1 MLQVQGGNQDGD
13 VCTPTSEP
21 KMIEKRVFGRTGH
34 ASTVTLFGAAA
45 LARASQADA
54 DRALEVLLRYGV
66 NHIDTASR
74 YGDSELRIGPWMAR
88 HRKDFFLATKIATR
102 SATEAREEFHRSLER
117 LRVDNV
123 DLIQLHALWHPDDWD
138 QAMGPGGAL
147 ETAIEAQEQGLVR
160 FIGVT
165 GHGWTIPAMH
175 RRSLARFDFDSV
187 LMPYNYFMAQ
197 DQRYRETFEEV
208 LATCRERNV
217 AVQIIKT
224 IARGP
229 WAAVDRTHTT
239 WYQPL
244 DAQADIDR
252 SIQWIMGLL
261 PDAFI
266 NTAGDLTLLP
276 KILDAAS
283 RFKERPSDAQ
293 MSEMLGAA
301 RMTSLFG
308 LPT

>member
-1 MLQVQGGNQDGD
+1 
-13 VCTPTSEP
+13 
-21 KMIEKRVFGRTGH
+21 MIEKRVFGRTGH
-34 ASTVTLFGAAA
+34 ESTVTLFGAAA

-54 DRALEVLLRYGV
+54 DRALEVLLRHGV
-66 NHIDTASR
+66 NHIDTAAR

-88 HRKDFFLATKIATR
+88 HRKDFFLATKTR
-102 SATEAREEFHRSLER
+102 SRTGPEAREDIHRSLER
-117 LRVDNV
+117 LRVDHV
-123 DLIQLHALWHPDDWD
+123 DLIQLHSLGHPDDWD
-138 QAMGPGGAL
+138 VAMGPGGAL
-147 ETAIEAQEQGLVR
+147 EAAVEARRQGLVR

-187 LMPYNYFMAQ
+187 LLPFNFLFAQ
-197 DQRYRETFEEV
+197 NERYRKAFDEV

-217 AVQIIKT
+217 AVQIIKS

-229 WAAVDRTHTT
+229 WATTGRTHTT

-244 DAQADIDR
+244 EAQEDIDR
-252 SIQWIMGLL
+252 AVHWILGL
-261 PDAFI
+261 PDVFI

-276 KILDAAS
+276 KVLDAAG
-283 RFKERPSDAQ
+283 RFERRPPDAE
-293 MSEMLGAA
+293 MEAMLGST

-308 LPT
+308 LPA